1 LWDGPEAHE
10 DDTGRGDPVTR
21 SYLVIGVFEDDYRR
35 FAREYVVE
43 GPQEAEDAAVAD
55 NPGLIV
61 AGVINEEGQVVQ

>member
-1 LWDGPEAHE
+1 
-10 DDTGRGDPVTR
+10 VTR